1 VNGRTGSVQTTKVA
15 WSGIQTGP
23 RPEGNGA
30 GELTFVHGLQS
41 MVFQV
46 EIYAIKGCVMG
57 NVEKGYTG
65 RNIYIL
71 SYSQAA
77 NKCPDNT
84 KLVLDCH
91 QSLVKLEEHN
101 RIQLLCSCG
110 GLYQFANRY

>member
-1 VNGRTGSVQTTKVA
+1 
-15 WSGIQTGP
+15 
-23 RPEGNGA
+23 
-30 GELTFVHGLQS
+30 